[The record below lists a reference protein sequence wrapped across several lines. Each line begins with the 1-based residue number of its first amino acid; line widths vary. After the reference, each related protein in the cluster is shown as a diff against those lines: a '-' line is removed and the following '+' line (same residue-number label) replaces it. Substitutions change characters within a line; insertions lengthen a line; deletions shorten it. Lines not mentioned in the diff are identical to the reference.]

1 MIQPISCNVMSVNKI
16 NTQSP
21 YFMGNTSST
30 TLQNDFKGQKLNV
43 VVNGYKNCSPV
54 GNKLN
59 YFA

>member
-1 MIQPISCNVMSVNKI
+1 MIQPISYNIAPICKTNVQN
-16 NTQSP
+16 P
-21 YFMGNTSST
+21 YFMGKTST

-54 GNKLN
+54 GNKLD